1 MGILKGKIEDYSSPL
16 AGVPARVFT
25 GYFFLKYGLQKA
37 TSGFGGEALRQTLGK
52 WAAETPYHFYLP
64 FLQKFAIPYAGAF
77 AMVVIFGEIAVGAA
91 LLAGC
96 ATRFAA
102 IAGIF
107 MCLNFL
113 FASGT
118 PLLSVEQ
125 PVIFTVLLVTVYA
138 TAAGRSLGL
147 DAFLKGKLPP
157 FVA

>member
-1 MGILKGKIEDYSSPL
+1 MGILKGRVEDYSSPL
-16 AGVPARVFT
+16 AGVPARLFT
-25 GYFFLKYGLQKA
+25 GYFFLKYGLHKA

-64 FLQKFAIPYAGAF
+64 FLQKFAIPYAGTF
-77 AMVVIFGEIAVGAA
+77 AILVIIGEIAVGAA

-96 ATRFAA
+96 ATRLAA
-102 IAGIF
+102 VAGIF

-125 PVIFTVLLVTVYA
+125 PVVFVVLLATVYA

-147 DAFLKGKLPP
+147 DSFLKGKLPS
-157 FVA
+157 FLA